1 MTMNLLKKK
10 KVYHLMANA
19 VMELA
24 IVSLENAAVNMDGVV
39 KLKSIV
45 A

>member
-10 KVYHLMANA
+10 KVYHLMED
-19 VMELA
+19 VVKELVIA
-24 IVSLENAAVNMDGVV
+24 SLENAAVNMDGAV